1 MEVVVAAQLSGDTV
15 LGKEIRDKLDSHQD
29 NQDKFRLPNRLT
41 AKRFI
46 FKLLYGATDYGFYT
60 DADFFEVGYS
70 QKEWAEVIEK
80 FYIKY
85 YGIKKWH
92 DVIIDEAKS
101 KGRLEIPSGRYFPY
115 APTYQRG
122 EFKWP
127 ITTIKNYPIQGFGAD
142 LVKLARLEAKKNL
155 KASGLEALLVSTI
168 HDSIVVD
175 APAKNLDPIARI
187 LLNAVE
193 SVPALCKQ
201 VWDYD
206 FQLPLTAEVQYGPN
220 KRDMLD
226 YRFN

>member
-1 MEVVVAAQLSGDTV
+1 MVVAAQLSGDTV
-15 LGKEIRDKLDSHQD
+15 LSKEIRDKLDSHQD

-60 DADFFEVGYS
+60 DPDFFEVGYS
-70 QKEWAEVIEK
+70 QKEWADVIEK

-92 DVIIDEAKS
+92 DVIIDEAKA

-175 APAKNLDPIARI
+175 APAKNLDSIARI
-187 LLNAVE
+187 LLDAVE
-193 SVPALCKQ
+193 SVPTLCKQ

-206 FQLPLTAEVQYGPN
+206 SQLPLTADVQYGPN
-220 KRDMLD
+220 KRDMQD
-226 YRFN
+226 FKFT